1 MTVTPVL
8 CPNCRTENAPHR
20 TLCVHC
26 ALLLDPGPPPD
37 PRPPWWRRILRRG
50 PGKTHLAGTRPR
62 RARRRPRV
70 VLPVVLLLLTV
81 GVWFALPHLS
91 GLLGF
96 AKEETGAP
104 EAVVPSAFR
113 SSSAVSGHPAAAAFD
128 GFNNRYWAPR
138 ESGDGRG
145 QYLECSFTQPVRLLK
160 MVVFSGTSARK
171 DEFLTQAR
179 PATIAVILTSDDGKE
194 TRRTIRLAD
203 QAGQQ
208 TFDVRGSDTV
218 GVRLA
223 VESAYGTGE
232 GRRVA
237 VAEVEFFGH
246 RP

>member
-1 MTVTPVL
+1 M
-8 CPNCRTENAPHR
+8 
-20 TLCVHC
+20 
-26 ALLLDPGPPPD
+26 
-37 PRPPWWRRILRRG
+37 
-50 PGKTHLAGTRPR
+50 
-62 RARRRPRV
+62 
-70 VLPVVLLLLTV
+70 LLLLAV
-81 GVWFALPHLS
+81 GIWFALPHLS
-91 GLLGF
+91 GLLGL

-138 ESGDGRG
+138 ESGNGKG
-145 QYLECSFTQPVRLLK
+145 EYLDCSFTEPVRLLK

-179 PATIAVILTSDDGKE
+179 PARITVILTSKDGKE

-223 VESAYGTGE
+223 VESAYGTGK

-246 RP
+246 RT